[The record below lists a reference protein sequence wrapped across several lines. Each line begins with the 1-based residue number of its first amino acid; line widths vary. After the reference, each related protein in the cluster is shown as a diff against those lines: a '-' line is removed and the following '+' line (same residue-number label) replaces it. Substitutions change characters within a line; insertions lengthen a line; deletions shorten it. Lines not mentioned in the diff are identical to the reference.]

1 MRGEG
6 LKDAFE
12 GPDLNKQVVDETGKT
27 WGPWGGGHP
36 FGEFKSSVCLS
47 VWCLLTSKWRGQVGS
62 WRKYSRR
69 DG

>member
-6 LKDAFE
+6 LKDDFE
-12 GPDLNKQVVDETGKT
+12 GPDLNKQVAC
-27 WGPWGGGHP
+27 WGQWDGGDP
-36 FGEFKSSVCLS
+36 SGEFRSSLYLS
-47 VWCLLTSKWRGQVGS
+47 VWCLSISKGKDQLSS